1 MTFNWLY
8 IEPEQTG
15 KIILPAELDCHR
27 LYKTTIDQT
36 SKDTVMKKIKVML
49 VFLKKL
55 ICNDVQC

>member
-8 IEPEQTG
+8 IEPEQTS
-15 KIILPAELDCHR
+15 KIILPAELDYHI
-27 LYKTTIDQT
+27 LYKTTFDQT

-55 ICNDVQC
+55 ICNNVQC

>member
-8 IEPEQTG
+8 IEPEQTS

-49 VFLKKL
+49 VFFPKTSL
-55 ICNDVQC
+55 